1 MGRRKSKNK
10 NILIISITSFLLLL
24 SVLGAIIYKNQMGQP
39 TEKVSDETKQEQLD
53 SNEDKEV
60 NLLDESQ
67 SEETDSNTGS
77 DSGNSNSQNNNNSNN
92 NSSSSNSDGKDN
104 SSETN
109 TSNEVNPSTGG
120 QNNSTSNSGS
130 PNNSS
135 DSSNQTGN
143 NNTSG
148 YIEGQA
154 EPSEPTYI
162 KGILIVNKKYPLPS
176 TYNKGEDPVAKAAL
190 VNMLEAGKTAGFE
203 YSAFSGFRSYEY
215 QKNLYNR
222 YVNRDGKA
230 NADRY
235 SARPGHSEHQSGL
248 AFDIGE
254 KSRQDL
260 WLTEEFG
267 ETPAGQWLMNNAHHY
282 GFILRYP
289 KGKEHITGFMYESWH
304 YRYVGVE
311 LATAIYNA
319 QTTLEEYLN
328 IQ

>member
-1 MGRRKSKNK
+1 MSRRKSKNK
-10 NILIISITSFLLLL
+10 NILIISITSFLLLV
-24 SVLGAIIYKNQMGQP
+24 SVLGAIVYKNQLEQN
-39 TEKVSDETKQEQLD
+39 TAKESDVQKQEELD
-53 SNEDKEV
+53 SNADIDVDVKVNSEDG
-60 NLLDESQ
+60 NQ
-67 SEETDSNTGS
+67 SEETDGKDSNP
-77 DSGNSNSQNNNNSNN
+77 QNNNSN
-92 NSSSSNSDGKDN
+92 SSSEKDN

-109 TSNEVNPSTGG
+109 TSNESSKPSTGEP
-120 QNNSTSNSGS
+120 NDVTSNSGS
-130 PNNSS
+130 H
-135 DSSNQTGN
+135 
-143 NNTSG
+143 SG
-148 YIEGQA
+148 YIEGQVA
-154 EPSEPTYI
+154 PSEPTYI
-162 KGILIVNKKYPLPS
+162 NGILVANKKYPLPS

-190 VNMLEAGKTAGFE
+190 VNMLEAGKAAGFE
-203 YSAFSGFRSYEY
+203 YNAFSGFRSYEY
-215 QKNLYNR
+215 QTTLYNR

-235 SARPGHSEHQSGL
+235 SARPGYSEHQTGL

-254 KSRQDL
+254 VNRQDL

-311 LATAIYNA
+311 HATTIYNA
-319 QTTLEEYLN
+319 NTTLEEYLN